1 MKKQPD
7 FIDYKLRMNR
17 KAQERQQKY
26 YEEQLQRRRLI
37 GQPSTIEPWY
47 SLNRNRNIFI
57 LASLLTSLIFIKPIA
72 DAIIGLKNA
81 GRLQKEQEKF
91 RKQLDAEEAAEE
103 LKKTII
109 KSN

>member
-47 SLNRNRNIFI
+47 SLN
-57 LASLLTSLIFIKPIA
+57 P

>member
-37 GQPSTIEPWY
+37 GQPSTIEPC
-47 SLNRNRNIFI
+47 
-57 LASLLTSLIFIKPIA
+57 LIFIKPIA